1 MRQGFEPWVPFK
13 GYNALA
19 KRRFRPLSHLTNCG
33 AAYFEWFASDGKK
46 NSRIGPGFLTQPGK
60 EVRNE
65 ICFLSKKRVSFL
77 PVFPLISIACFMAGS
92 FIVLTRVLLFGL
104 AVLTADADRRSGED

>member
-1 MRQGFEPWVPFK
+1 MKFINFTKSSKTSMPSPLTSSTVGRCSLGSNETRQHQSGKSLELFRCRPGDARGMAVRQGFEPWVPFK

-46 NSRIGPGFLTQPGK
+46 NSRNG
-60 EVRNE
+60 
-65 ICFLSKKRVSFL
+65 
-77 PVFPLISIACFMAGS
+77 A
-92 FIVLTRVLLFGL
+92 
-104 AVLTADADRRSGED
+104 